1 MRNLSDYSKRPSVK
15 PSSAKINVS
24 QLCGEIIT
32 ELVAGV
38 SCPGSGGRTGRWV
51 PAPGLP
57 PGWRSLAI
65 PLAGKQ
71 KQMFQSPNGDLF
83 HSRQAVDKFLDN
95 EKKLSKAK
103 EKSASFE
110 AETDSDC
117 STSSDGVIS
126 LSDDFE
132 EESEEAV
139 VPPAKRRRLVPS
151 PGAAAVG
158 RAGPAFTCSKPRLDR
173 AGKAVCRNILAGQ
186 ETLTLLSLFLAAD
199 VTGAWQAEERMLACY
214 EQWPVLDPATQSAL
228 VRHQSVSRVLR
239 CDRAAAAS

>member
-83 HSRQAVDKFLDN
+83 HSRQAVDKSLDN

-158 RAGPAFTCSKPRLDR
+158 RAAATRLSRDR
-173 AGKAVCRNILAGQ
+173 ARPGCSRCRGSYTAV
-186 ETLTLLSLFLAAD
+186 T
-199 VTGAWQAEERMLACY
+199 W
-214 EQWPVLDPATQSAL
+214 
-228 VRHQSVSRVLR
+228 VS
-239 CDRAAAAS
+239 

>member
-1 MRNLSDYSKRPSVK
+1 MRNFSDNSKRRSVK
-15 PSSAKINVS
+15 PSPAKINIS
-24 QLCGEIIT
+24 RLCAEIIT

-38 SCPGSGGRTGRWV
+38 SGPGSGRRTGSWV

-83 HSRQAVDKFLDN
+83 HSRQAVDKFMEN
-95 EKKLSKAK
+95 ETKISKEKKKPAGS
-103 EKSASFE
+103 ET
-110 AETDSDC
+110 ETDSDC

-132 EESEEAV
+132 EESEEAT
-139 VPPAKRRRLVPS
+139 VPAAKRRRLAAS
-151 PGAAAVG
+151 PAAAAVVG

-173 AGKAVCRNILAGQ
+173 AGKAGCRNIPAGQ
-186 ETLTLLSLFLAAD
+186 ETLLL
-199 VTGAWQAEERMLACY
+199 
-214 EQWPVLDPATQSAL
+214 
-228 VRHQSVSRVLR
+228 
-239 CDRAAAAS
+239 